1 MQSLM
6 LRTLDVVRQF
16 NQWDPHMV
24 FEIQREV
31 LTTLDNSKTGI
42 TESETK

>member
-1 MQSLM
+1 M